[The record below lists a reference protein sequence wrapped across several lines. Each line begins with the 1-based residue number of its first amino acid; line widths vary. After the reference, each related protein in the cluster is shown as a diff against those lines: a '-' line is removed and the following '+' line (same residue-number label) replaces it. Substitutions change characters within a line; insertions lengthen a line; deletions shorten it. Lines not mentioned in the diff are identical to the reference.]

1 MTSTKRPRVAAIG
14 LSDVQIASIEPLC
27 GELRPAGSLSEYLLS
42 YSWAE
47 TDVMVAGGFFD
58 TEVKSSV
65 NLMTIGR
72 ISFQWLDRYGLP
84 GGGWALHAA
93 TTNKP
98 NTERELTVPPSCPDL
113 YRPQAVELS
122 RHLGR
127 SVEPSAVISTS
138 WQGGAALIETT
149 SGLPVA
155 LRLDFPSRLNFSD
168 GEPSGHIALL
178 LPEASNLVAWFRAFL
193 SELHESDPIGVPQA
207 PPRLSQPSDWYTP
220 QERNLAARISQI
232 KSEIERLSDEQV
244 QLQTELVAEG
254 ERADRGIRRALWA
267 DGDELVA
274 AIRDILTALGF
285 AVRDMDEELSQ
296 GESRREDLRL
306 TLQGYPGWEAMVEVK
321 GYTSGTRTNDARQI
335 REHRERYIREE
346 SRTPDLTVWLSNP
359 YRTTEPSSRPAPD
372 QNVKDAAETVG
383 ALHVLASD
391 IYRQWAL
398 VGAGIL
404 EASAVVQSL
413 VNADPG
419 LWIPTS
425 PSSGT

>member
-1 MTSTKRPRVAAIG
+1 MTLARRPRVAAIG
-14 LSDVQIASIEPLC
+14 LSDSQIASIEPLC
-27 GELRPAGSLSEYLLS
+27 GELRPANSLGLYLLS
-42 YSWAE
+42 YSWTE
-47 TDVMVAGGFFD
+47 TDVMVAVGNLD
-58 TEVKSSV
+58 AKVDCSV
-65 NLMTIGR
+65 NLLIIGR
-72 ISFQWLDRYGLP
+72 HSIQWLDRNHLP
-84 GGGWALHAA
+84 QGGWVPHFA
-93 TTNKP
+93 NIDFN
-98 NTERELTVPPSCPDL
+98 NTERELSVPSTCPDP
-113 YRPQAVELS
+113 YRSLASELTGQLS
-122 RHLGR
+122 RAQ
-127 SVEPSAVISTS
+127 EAPAVISTS
-138 WQGGAALIETT
+138 RPERAALIETT
-149 SGLPVA
+149 SGRPVA
-155 LRLDFPSRLNFSD
+155 LRFDLPSRLNFSD
-168 GEPSGHIALL
+168 GDSPGHVGLL

-193 SELHESDPIGVPQA
+193 SELHEFDPIRVPQA

-220 QERNLAARISQI
+220 QESILAARISQI
-232 KSEIERLSDEQV
+232 ESEIERLSDEQV

-267 DGDELVA
+267 DGNELVA
-274 AIRDILTALGF
+274 AVRDVLSDLGF
-285 AVRDMDEELSQ
+285 AVRDMDAELSH
-296 GESRREDLRL
+296 GEARREDLRL
-306 TLQGYPGWEAMVEVK
+306 TLQGDPGWEAMVEVK
-321 GYTSGTRTNDARQI
+321 GYSSGTRTNDARQI

-419 LWIPTS
+419 LWTPTS